1 MKQKIAPTSPKSRRD
16 AEKIEDVYRA
26 TLQQDFEH
34 PQKKG
39 FGISNI
45 ILFLVVSIVA
55 GIVGTV
61 VFLSQNDRFGLFTL
75 SNLADTVLIR
85 GGSRAYTEQEQ
96 FTGTLIQN
104 IAPSILR
111 LYDQQIP
118 ENPETIQDALLTEE
132 HFVGY
137 GFILTSDGVSFTS
150 SAVLQEGKTY
160 TALNSENTY
169 TSVVATYRDEQ
180 SGLAFFSFPGA
191 GFSVVDITDNQA
203 AFPLEAIL
211 VMHKSET
218 QKEYSVSEMVISQH
232 VRDQFLYPDLF
243 IMPSEQYFTDV
254 HLDEHVGFPKGSP
267 IVRGDGTLLGFFNG
281 DANQPSIVYLPER
294 KAVIDEYLTNKK
306 ITYAALHVHGI
317 DLSLAKYL
325 PTSLRQDR
333 TTGFLLTDSS
343 DGLVSAVDEGSAAD
357 SAGLQAGD
365 IIIQVNGQNI
375 TSEESIGQALLT
387 VDGLDQILVKFVRNG
402 EEQTVSVT
410 NQTEEQ

>member
-1 MKQKIAPTSPKSRRD
+1 MKQKIAPTSPKNRRD

-34 PQKKG
+34 PQKRG
-39 FGISNI
+39 FGISNV

-96 FTGTLIQN
+96 ATGTLIQN

-118 ENPETIQDALLTEE
+118 ETPGTIQETLLTEE

-137 GFILTSDGVSFTS
+137 GFILTSDGLSFTS

-160 TALNSENTY
+160 TALNAENTY
-169 TSVVATYRDEQ
+169 MSVAVTYRDEQ

-243 IMPSEQYFTDV
+243 IMSSEQYFTDV
-254 HLDEHVGFPKGSP
+254 HLDEHVGFAKGSP

-281 DANQPSIVYLPER
+281 DANQPSVVYLPER
-294 KAVIDEYLTNKK
+294 KTVIDEYLTNKK
-306 ITYAALHVHGI
+306 ITYTALHVHGI
-317 DLSLAKYL
+317 DLSFAKYL
-325 PTSLRQDR
+325 PASLRQDK
-333 TTGFLLTDSS
+333 TAGFLLTASS
-343 DGLVSAVDEGSAAD
+343 DGVVPAVDDGSAAAT
-357 SAGLQAGD
+357 SGLQEGD
-365 IIIQVNGQNI
+365 IITEVNGQSI
-375 TSEESIGQALLT
+375 TDAQSIGQALLT
-387 VDGLDQILVKFVRNG
+387 VHNQNEILVKFFRKG
-402 EEQTVSVT
+402 KEQTVSVT
-410 NQTEEQ
+410 NQTEE